1 MKVAVKICGLT
12 TPQAVSA
19 AIWGGARYL
28 GFVFYE
34 PSPRNVTPKE
44 AKRLSEGVP
53 DDVTIVALTV
63 DADDRLLGEIMQ
75 VLKPGLLQLHGKE
88 TPLRVSQVRARYRR
102 PVMKAIGV
110 ASRADVAAAKRYE
123 EAADLLLF
131 DARPPKDGLPGGN
144 GLAFD
149 WKLIAGQRWKKPW
162 MLSGGLSAANVAEA
176 VRLTKAQIV
185 DVSSSVEDKPGVK
198 STEKV
203 ANFLGV
209 ATPL

>member
-1 MKVAVKICGLT
+1 MVAVKICGLT

-28 GFVFYE
+28 GFNFYE
-34 PSPRNVTPKE
+34 PSPRYVMLKE
-44 AKRLSEGVP
+44 AKRLIEGVP

-63 DADDRLLGEIMQ
+63 DADDRRLGEIME
-75 VLKPGLLQLHGKE
+75 VLKPGLLQLHGGE

-102 PVMKAIGV
+102 PVMKAIGI
-110 ASRADVAAAKRYE
+110 AGRADLATAKRYE

-131 DARPPKDGLPGGN
+131 DAHPPKDGLPGGN
-144 GLAFD
+144 GLVFD
-149 WKLIAGQRWKKPW
+149 WKLIAGQKWKKPW

-176 VRLTKAQIV
+176 VRLTKAGIV
-185 DVSSSVEDKPGVK
+185 DVSSSIEDKPGIK
-198 STEKV
+198 SPEKV

-209 ATPL
+209 ANPL